1 MSCRNV
7 FLVGRDIAVGTATR
21 YGLHGPGIES
31 RLWRDFSK
39 PVQTNNGYRV
49 FPGVAKRPGRDDYT
63 PHLEPRLK
71 KE

>member
-31 RLWRDFSK
+31 RSWRDFF
-39 PVQTNNGYRV
+39 QTCPEQQWV
-49 FPGVAKRPGRDDYT
+49 
-63 PHLEPRLK
+63 PRLSRGGK
-71 KE
+71 AAGA